1 MASSS
6 SFSISRISLSKV
18 KIKLST
24 NFGLGHIQS
33 IINVIHKRFYD
44 GIISISKYMYTD
56 STGLKIFV
64 VIRLVT
70 LNIRVLLY
78 FVFVIVPTLMD
89 G

>member
-1 MASSS
+1 
-6 SFSISRISLSKV
+6 
-18 KIKLST
+18 
-24 NFGLGHIQS
+24 
-33 IINVIHKRFYD
+33 
-44 GIISISKYMYTD
+44 MYTD